1 MEAHGA
7 GTDDGRVHYALS
19 WRAYIPWD
27 QVMQKLKN
35 VLSYLLGK
43 EIGPRGKRWFV
54 RHGSRKR
61 VKDPAHLGYLVDS
74 YFPDHRGLFW
84 KEGDPI
90 R

>member
-1 MEAHGA
+1 
-7 GTDDGRVHYALS
+7 
-19 WRAYIPWD
+19 
-27 QVMQKLKN
+27 MQKLKN

-84 KEGDPI
+84 KACVEQRAFSSTLVLRWDSPLC
-90 R
+90 